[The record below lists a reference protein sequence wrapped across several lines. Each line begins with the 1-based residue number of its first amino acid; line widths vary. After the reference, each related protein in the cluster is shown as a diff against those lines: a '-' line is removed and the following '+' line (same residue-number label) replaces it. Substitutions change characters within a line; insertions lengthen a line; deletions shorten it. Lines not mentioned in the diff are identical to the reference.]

1 MMCTVVHLVVA
12 SSLKFSLSNFRF
24 LSSHPKMVSSFAPNL
39 SKCERVKRSMVLSFS
54 CVEKSLW
61 EIFGAF
67 FLVKLIFHAR

>member
-1 MMCTVVHLVVA
+1 
-12 SSLKFSLSNFRF
+12 
-24 LSSHPKMVSSFAPNL
+24 
-39 SKCERVKRSMVLSFS
+39 MVLSFS